1 MIEVDIARSSHLID
15 PQLHIWGW
23 EIPVYLFL
31 GGVAAGLMVMSAA
44 LGLKEPDRMRSRW
57 ARLMPLAA
65 PVILSLGMGALFLD
79 LEFKVHVLRFYGT
92 FRATSPMSWGAWI
105 LVAIYPATLLL
116 GLAGVTDD
124 ELGAVTRRFP
134 FLGALRGLRDWAVE
148 RTRTLRVTNLA
159 LGVGLGVY
167 TGVLLGTLGARAVWS
182 SSVLGPLFLVSGLST
197 GAAFMMLF
205 PLDHAEHDA
214 LRKWDMLAIGAEL
227 GLLVLFL
234 IGLGTSGAAGSE
246 ALALFTGGKWTAS
259 LWSLVVVAGLLVPF
273 ALETLESRKGLRPT
287 IAAPL
292 LLLVGGFALR
302 WILVASGQM
311 L

>member
-1 MIEVDIARSSHLID
+1 MVEVDIARSSHLVD

-44 LGLKEPDRMRSRW
+44 LGLREPDRLRSRW
-57 ARLMPLAA
+57 ARLLPLAA
-65 PVILSLGMGALFLD
+65 PVILSVGMGALFLD
-79 LEFKVHVLRFYGT
+79 LELEAHVLRFYGT

-116 GLAGVTDD
+116 GLAGLSDD
-124 ELGAVTRRFP
+124 DLAALARRVP
-134 FLGALRGLRDWAVE
+134 AAARLRGLRDWAVE
-148 RTRTLRVTNLA
+148 RLRPLRIANLA
-159 LGVGLGVY
+159 LGVSLGVY
-167 TGVLLGTLGARAVWS
+167 TGILLGTLGARAVWS

-214 LRKWDMLAIGAEL
+214 LRKWDMLAIVAES

-234 IGLGTSGAAGSE
+234 IGLGTSGAAGAE
-246 ALALFTGGKWTAS
+246 ALGLFTGGKWTAS

-273 ALETLESRKGLRPT
+273 ALETIESRRGLRPT

-302 WILVASGQM
+302 WILVASGQSI
-311 L
+311 